1 MFEPGYPDARAVES
15 AIKDAAK
22 NAHTADPSRQVG
34 DLIRQAYYDR
44 FLCRVFSDSE
54 DSEWVLKG
62 GTGMLARVPTAR
74 RTLDADLFRSGYDKD
89 RALADLRR
97 LAELDLGDHFRF
109 VYRER
114 RAILADDG
122 QPYTDGYRVAFDA
135 YLGVKLVDTIK
146 IDLSAGTL
154 PTDNLQ
160 VQEPANRLTLPRLVS
175 YPYRLYPVANQ
186 VADKLCATIAD
197 YNGRPSS
204 REKDL
209 VDLVVIA
216 VTQSI
221 DSDALR
227 EAITTECAKRRLLV
241 PEQFTIPSHWG
252 PAYTKL
258 VKGTPAEPF
267 PITVA
272 RGLLHEF
279 IDPVLACTA
288 ADVWHP
294 NMREWS

>member
-1 MFEPGYPDARAVES
+1 MIDPGYPDARAVES

-22 NAHTADPSRQVG
+22 NAHAADPSRQVG
-34 DLIRQAYYDR
+34 DLIRQACYDR
-44 FLCRVFSDSE
+44 FLCRVFSASE

-74 RTLDADLFRSGYDKD
+74 RTLDADLFRAGHDKD
-89 RALADLRR
+89 HALADLRR

-109 VYRER
+109 VYREHH
-114 RAILADDG
+114 AILADDI
-122 QPYTDGYRVAFDA
+122 QPYTDGFRVTFDA

-154 PTDNLQ
+154 PTDNPQ
-160 VQEPANRLTLPRLVS
+160 VEEPANRLPLPRLVS

-186 VADKLCATIAD
+186 IADKVCATIAD

-216 VTQSI
+216 ATQSI
-221 DSDALR
+221 DSAALR

-252 PAYTKL
+252 PAYAKL

-267 PITVA
+267 PITAA
-272 RGLLHEF
+272 RALLHEF

-288 ADVWHP
+288 ADAWHP
-294 NMREWS
+294 NTREWS